1 MGRCDYDL
9 FMDCP
14 TVVLCCLQLFSLKTR
29 ECKLATIF
37 TLMRINVILL
47 DYAHVLF
54 IFCYKNRL
62 LWGQTAG
69 EKWSLLSF
77 VSCWLDKS
85 SLYIGT
91 LRVQKKLCPHCYK
104 EHIICVLCA

>member
-14 TVVLCCLQLFSLKTR
+14 TVVQCCLQLFSLKTS

-37 TLMRINVILL
+37 RLMRINVILL
-47 DYAHVLF
+47 DYSHVLF

-62 LWGQTAG
+62 LWGQTAQVAQQG
-69 EKWSLLSF
+69 EKMEFVVFCLLLVGLKFTLYRYTKSAEEV
-77 VSCWLDKS
+77 VS
-85 SLYIGT
+85 T
-91 LRVQKKLCPHCYK
+91 LL
-104 EHIICVLCA
+104 

>member
-62 LWGQTAG
+62 PWGQTAQVTQQG
-69 EKWSLLSF
+69 KNGVCCLLSPAGWTKVHF
-77 VSCWLDKS
+77 
-85 SLYIGT
+85 I
-91 LRVQKKLCPHCYK
+91 
-104 EHIICVLCA
+104 